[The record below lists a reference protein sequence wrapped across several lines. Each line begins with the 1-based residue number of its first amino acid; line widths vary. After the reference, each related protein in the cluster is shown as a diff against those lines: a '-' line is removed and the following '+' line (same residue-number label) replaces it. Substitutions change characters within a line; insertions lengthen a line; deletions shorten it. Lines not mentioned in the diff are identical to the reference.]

1 MKLSDEHLLE
11 LYHWLVMERRF
22 DERIDQLF
30 RMGKIMSMFHPV
42 LGQEAAYVGAYYAL
56 QQGDVFCPRS
66 RGKVVF
72 PMRGMPL
79 NYLMAG
85 MFGKSEGLGQGR
97 TPAGS
102 HMNGDPSI
110 GLLPTAGSVGSSFNI
125 GVGAALALK
134 LQRRPHAALIITGDG
149 GSNRGDVHEGMNF
162 AAVFNLPAIF
172 YFINNGWAISVSA
185 EYALSVEHI
194 SQRASGYGIPGVTVD
209 GRDVLAVHE
218 AVSSGLERARQGGG
232 PMVVEAMV
240 DRWSAHSAND
250 PDIYR
255 TDEERAKLREID
267 PIRNYERLLEEKG
280 LLDEGKK
287 QQVREE
293 VAAAL
298 DEAVAY
304 ADAGSEPGFSHM
316 TYGVYKEAA
325 QSA

>member
-1 MKLSDEHLLE
+1 MDLSDEQHLE
-11 LYHWLVMERRF
+11 LYKWLVMERLF

-56 QQGDVFCPRS
+56 QKGDVFCPRS

-125 GVGAALALK
+125 GVGAALAMK
-134 LQRRPHAALIITGDG
+134 LQHRPNAVLIITGDG

-162 AAVFNLPAIF
+162 AAVFNLPALF

-185 EYALSVEHI
+185 DYALSVKHI
-194 SQRASGYGIPGVTVD
+194 SQRASGYGIPGVTVN
-209 GRDVLAVHE
+209 GRDVLEVYE
-218 AVSSGLERARQGGG
+218 AVSAALERARQGGG
-232 PMVVEAMV
+232 PMVIEAMV

-255 TDEERAKLREID
+255 TDEERAELRKVD
-267 PIRNYERLLEEKG
+267 PILNYESHLEGKG
-280 LLDEGKK
+280 LLDEETK
-287 QQVREE
+287 QDVREE
-293 VAAAL
+293 ITAAL
-298 DEAVAY
+298 DAAVAY
-304 ADAGSEPGFSHM
+304 ADACTEPDFSHM
-316 TYGVYKEAA
+316 TYGVYKEALA
-325 QSA
+325 A